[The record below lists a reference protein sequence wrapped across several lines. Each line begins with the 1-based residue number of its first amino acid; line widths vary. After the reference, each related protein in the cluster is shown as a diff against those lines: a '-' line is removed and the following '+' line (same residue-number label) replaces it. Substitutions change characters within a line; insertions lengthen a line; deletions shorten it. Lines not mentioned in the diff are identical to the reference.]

1 MRRFGRLLGVGL
13 LGSGLLLL
21 GSALV
26 VPQQAARAAAVF
38 DGHWSVLII
47 TESGTCD
54 RGYRYGV
61 RVADGRVAYD
71 GDSNFNIDGVV
82 AANGAVKVSIVRGG
96 QSANGTGRLS
106 ADAGAGTWH
115 GHGPGGECAGTW
127 QAERH

>member
-1 MRRFGRLLGVGL
+1 MRRIVPGL
-13 LGSGLLLL
+13 LGFGLLLL
-21 GSALV
+21 GPALV
-26 VPQQAARAAAVF
+26 LPPQAAHAAVF
-38 DGHWSVLII
+38 DGHWSVLIV

-71 GDSNFNIDGVV
+71 GDADFTIEGVV
-82 AANGAVKVSIVRGG
+82 AANGAVKVSIMRGG
-96 QSANGTGRLS
+96 QNANGTGRLS

-127 QAERH
+127 QAVRR